1 MLSTLQEC
9 RVLPVVTAHDPA
21 VTVLLAQ
28 ALQRGG
34 MKAIEITLRTPAAL
48 DSITAV
54 AEAVPGMMVAA
65 GTVTNPLELQ
75 RVIDCGVSLALSPG
89 ATPSLLAAARESGLD
104 FIPGVA
110 SASEVMSGLEHGFS
124 LFKLCP
130 AEALGGP
137 GMLKSLGGP
146 FQAAR
151 FTERFGPVVVPPDQY
166 FCFFKL
172 FPAEALG
179 GVDMLKS
186 LGGPFPAARFCP
198 TGGLNQGNFRDY
210 LALSNVICCGGS
222 WMVAQDLVDNGD
234 WNKIEALAS
243 EAMDD

>member
-1 MLSTLQEC
+1 MLSNLKEC

-110 SASEVMSGLEHGFS
+110 RASEGMAGLEHGFS

-137 GMLKSLGGP
+137 G
-146 FQAAR
+146 
-151 FTERFGPVVVPPDQY
+151 
-166 FCFFKL
+166 
-172 FPAEALG
+172 
-179 GVDMLKS
+179 MLKS